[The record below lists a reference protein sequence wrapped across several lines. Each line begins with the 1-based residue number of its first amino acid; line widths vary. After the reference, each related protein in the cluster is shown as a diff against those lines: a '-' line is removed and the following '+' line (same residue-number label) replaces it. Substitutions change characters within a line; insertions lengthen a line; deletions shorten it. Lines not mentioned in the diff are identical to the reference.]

1 MKKPVTK
8 CIWIRHAPSWRPEGH
23 VPAHDPDIVPDSAS
37 ADALAR
43 MLPDAGHW
51 LISPLKRCQQT
62 AAQLEQALNQM
73 GRPGAAQKTIT
84 NEIIEQDLGQWA
96 GAKLDNVW
104 AELENAPRHNFSFQT
119 AELIPPKG
127 ESFAQQYQ
135 RISAFMDRFSAEIS
149 TTEDSRPHIFFAHAH
164 TIRAVIAYCLDLPLD
179 RALSIQIGN
188 YSQTIFNFLP
198 DQHAH
203 HAGGQWQIEAINL
216 PATSP

>member
-37 ADALAR
+37 ANALAR
-43 MLPDAGHW
+43 MLPDAAHW

-104 AELENAPRHNFSFQT
+104 A
-119 AELIPPKG
+119 
-127 ESFAQQYQ
+127 
-135 RISAFMDRFSAEIS
+135 D
-149 TTEDSRPHIFFAHAH
+149 
-164 TIRAVIAYCLDLPLD
+164 
-179 RALSIQIGN
+179 
-188 YSQTIFNFLP
+188 
-198 DQHAH
+198 
-203 HAGGQWQIEAINL
+203 
-216 PATSP
+216 